1 MSPMIRQARR
11 AALLVRLLAGV
22 GLAIVGA
29 GCAGNRNAIPPNVE
43 PDRYL
48 FEQGEVAMT
57 EEKWLV
63 AREYFR
69 QVVDGYPQSPFRA
82 DAKLGIGDGFFN
94 EDNVQG
100 YILAA
105 AEYREFLS
113 FFPTHPRADYAQYR
127 VALTF
132 YEQMPSPDRDQTATI
147 EALSEFETFFER
159 YPNSA
164 LVPEASER
172 QRAARDRLS
181 ESEYQVGVFYYR
193 AEWYPGAILRLR
205 TLLEDD
211 PQYTRRDGAYFHLA
225 EAYMALNQ
233 QAAALPLYERLLSEF
248 EVSQYLE
255 QARQRVA
262 EISISPAPQA
272 TPPAATPPTETAPA
286 DTPSTAPPAESAP
299 TATTPAA
306 APPTAAPPTASAV
319 P

>member
-1 MSPMIRQARR
+1 MNLMIRQGRR
-11 AALLVRLLAGV
+11 GALLVRLLAGV

-29 GCAGNRNAIPPNVE
+29 GCAGNRDAIPPNVE

-69 QVVDGYPQSPFRA
+69 QVVDGYPQSPYRA
-82 DAKLGIGDGFFN
+82 DAKLGIGDAFFN

-113 FFPTHPRADYAQYR
+113 FFPTHQRADYAQYR

-147 EALSEFETFFER
+147 EALSEFEAFFER

-164 LVPEASER
+164 LVPEASDR
-172 QRAARDRLS
+172 QREARDRLS

-211 PQYTRRDGAYFHLA
+211 PDYTRRDGAYFHLA
-225 EAYMALNQ
+225 ESYMALNQ
-233 QAAALPLYERLLSEF
+233 QAAALPLYERLLNEF

-255 QARQRVA
+255 QARQRVS
-262 EISISPAPQA
+262 EISISPAPQP
-272 TPPAATPPTETAPA
+272 TPPAATPPAETAPA
-286 DTPSTAPPAESAP
+286 DIPSPAPPPTESAP
-299 TATTPAA
+299 TTT
-306 APPTAAPPTASAV
+306 APPAAPPTASAV

>member
-1 MSPMIRQARR
+1 MNPMIRQARR
-11 AALLVRLLAGV
+11 GAVLVRLLAGV

-29 GCAGNRNAIPPNVE
+29 GCAGNRDVIPPNVE

-69 QVVDGYPQSPFRA
+69 QVVDGYPQSPYRA
-82 DAKLGIGDGFFN
+82 DAKLGIGDAFFN

-113 FFPTHPRADYAQYR
+113 FFPTHQRADYAQYR

-147 EALSEFETFFER
+147 EALSEFEAFFER

-164 LVPEASER
+164 LVPEARDR
-172 QRAARDRLS
+172 QREARDRLS

-211 PQYTRRDGAYFHLA
+211 PDYTRRDGAYFHLA
-225 EAYMALNQ
+225 ESYMALNQ
-233 QAAALPLYERLLSEF
+233 QAAALPLYERLLNEF

-255 QARQRVA
+255 QARQRVS

-272 TPPAATPPTETAPA
+272 TPPAATPPAETAPA
-286 DTPSTAPPAESAP
+286 DMPSPAPPPTESAP
-299 TATTPAA
+299 TTTTP
-306 APPTAAPPTASAV
+306 PAAPPTASAV